1 MNNINY
7 TNLFNTTLSSSATN
21 MATNNIWQLSWN
33 PKNYD
38 TRGRMLAAAAS
49 EEKRNMIQ
57 SWGRSPITN
66 ISKIKT
72 GDIVYISSKKKMHR
86 QSCCYPAISTVYR
99 NYQWWICQ
107 KSGWAW
113 GAPWQSVVLSF
124 AYHWILFRGISARSP
139 RKPKYILQSNKC
151 ILEKLNVEISR
162 STIYNSEIVIYY
174 KNWSFFSRWCKGIPH
189 FIFELV

>member
-1 MNNINY
+1 MKSFLFNSINY

-72 GDIVYISSKKKMHR
+72 GDIVYISSKKKCIGKAVVTQPFR
-86 QSCCYPAISTVYR
+86 QSTEIITDEFVRNQDEHEERHGNRWYCHLRITEFYFGEYR
-99 NYQWWICQ
+99 RD
-107 KSGWAW
+107 
-113 GAPWQSVVLSF
+113 L
-124 AYHWILFRGISARSP
+124 RGNQNTFCNPTNAFW
-139 RKPKYILQSNKC
+139 
-151 ILEKLNVEISR
+151 
-162 STIYNSEIVIYY
+162 
-174 KNWSFFSRWCKGIPH
+174 KN
-189 FIFELV
+189 

>member
-1 MNNINY
+1 
-7 TNLFNTTLSSSATN
+7 

-72 GDIVYISSKKKMHR
+72 GDIVYISSKKNASAKLLSPSHFDSLPKLSLMNLSEIR
-86 QSCCYPAISTVYR
+86 MSMRSAMAIGGIV
-99 NYQWWICQ
+99 ICVSLNFI
-107 KSGWAW
+107 SGNI
-113 GAPWQSVVLSF
+113 GE
-124 AYHWILFRGISARSP
+124 ISAETKIHSAIQQMHFG
-139 RKPKYILQSNKC
+139 KIKC
-151 ILEKLNVEISR
+151 R
-162 STIYNSEIVIYY
+162 NS
-174 KNWSFFSRWCKGIPH
+174 
-189 FIFELV
+189 

>member
-1 MNNINY
+1 
-7 TNLFNTTLSSSATN
+7 

-72 GDIVYISSKKKMHR
+72 GDIVYISSKKKCIGKAVVTQPFR
-86 QSCCYPAISTVYR
+86 QSTEIINDEFVRNQDEHEERHDNRYYCHLRITEFYFGEYR
-99 NYQWWICQ
+99 QD
-107 KSGWAW
+107 
-113 GAPWQSVVLSF
+113 L
-124 AYHWILFRGISARSP
+124 RGNQNTFCNPTNAFW
-139 RKPKYILQSNKC
+139 
-151 ILEKLNVEISR
+151 
-162 STIYNSEIVIYY
+162 
-174 KNWSFFSRWCKGIPH
+174 KN
-189 FIFELV
+189 